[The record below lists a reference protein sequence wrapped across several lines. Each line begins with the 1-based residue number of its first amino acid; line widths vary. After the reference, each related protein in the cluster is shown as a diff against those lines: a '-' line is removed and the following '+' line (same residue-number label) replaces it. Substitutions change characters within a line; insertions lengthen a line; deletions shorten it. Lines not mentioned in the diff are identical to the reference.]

1 MMKKLLALL
10 MISGAAVLLLNC
22 ATEPGKSG
30 KPAEPA
36 AATPGQLAGTAAEM
50 RDAGPTEEAA
60 QAAGQQRRISSVEVV
75 FVLDSTGS
83 MGALIEGAKRKI
95 WSIAN
100 SVVELQLAP
109 EGRVGL
115 ISYRDRK
122 DDYITRVYDL
132 TDDLDTVFRDLQSFT
147 AEGGG
152 DSPESV
158 NQALYEAVHLM
169 SWTPRADV
177 LKIIFLVGDAPP
189 HMDYPN
195 EVQYPEICSAAVQN
209 GLIINTVQCGEHWK
223 TRKIWQEIARLAA
236 GAYVALEQS
245 GGEMKIITTPYDED
259 ILRLTAALN
268 QTVVV
273 YGGSELQ
280 ELTRSKLAA
289 AEAAPPGVAADRA
302 AFNLSTGG
310 DVIQGSGDL
319 VADYKSGLVELDRL
333 EAAGLPPEMRTL
345 SAARRVEY
353 LEEMQARRDS
363 LNFRLADLNGD
374 RAAFL
379 DREKQRE
386 AGAGRGDAFYVKV
399 TEILAEQAARIR

>member
-1 MMKKLLALL
+1 MMKKLPALV
-10 MISGAAVLLLNC
+10 IIIIAAMLPVNC
-22 ATEPGKSG
+22 ATGPGKPE
-30 KPAEPA
+30 KPAESA
-36 AATPGQLAGTAAEM
+36 AGTPGRPQGSAAET
-50 RDAGPTEEAA
+50 RGPGLTEEAA
-60 QAAGQQRRISSVEVV
+60 QTAGQEKRISSVEVV
-75 FVLDSTGS
+75 FVLDATGS

-100 SVVELQLAP
+100 SVVELRLAP

-115 ISYRDRK
+115 ISYRDRG

-132 TDDLDTVFRDLQSFT
+132 TDDLDTVFRDLQSFS

-169 SWTPRADV
+169 SWTERADV

-195 EVQYPEICSAAVQN
+195 EVQYPETCSDAVRN
-209 GLIINTVQCGEHWK
+209 GLIINTVQCGNHRQ
-223 TRKIWQEIARLAA
+223 TRRVWQEIARLAA
-236 GAYVALEQS
+236 GAYVPLEQS

-259 ILRLTAALN
+259 ILMLTAALN
-268 QTVVV
+268 KTVVI
-273 YGGSELQ
+273 YGESELQ
-280 ELTRSKLAA
+280 ELTRGKLSA
-289 AEAAPPGVAADRA
+289 AEAAPAGVAADRA

-310 DVIQGSGDL
+310 DVVQGRGDL

-333 EAAGLPPEMRTL
+333 KAVDLPPELRPL
-345 SAARRVEY
+345 SALQRKEY
-353 LEEMQARRDS
+353 LEKLQARRDS

-379 DREKQRE
+379 DREKQRQ
-386 AGAGRGDAFYVKV
+386 AGAGRGDAFDVKV